1 MAVSKGSQSL
11 KWSYPHG
18 STVGRSQLLEV
29 RLLEEEA
36 GLLEVKGDGAN
47 LKGTQ
52 GVLVSR
58 WGSQILG
65 SRLESSLKKY
75 GRS

>member
-1 MAVSKGSQSL
+1 MAVSKGSPSL

-18 STVGRSQLLEV
+18 STVGRSQL
-29 RLLEEEA
+29 
-36 GLLEVKGDGAN
+36 LLEVKGDGAN

-58 WGSQILG
+58 RGSQILG
-65 SRLESSLKKY
+65 SRLESSLKRY